1 MPDQTARIPSRPEV
15 DWLKRYYSLRFVVA
29 ALWAAAAFSVGRE
42 PTAASSILLIA
53 YPAWDALANY
63 LDARRSGGFAR
74 NWAQAVNAGISLATA
89 AAVAL
94 ALGWSMDAVL
104 AVFGIWAIVA
114 GLLQLGA
121 AVRRW
126 KRSGAQWAM
135 ILSGAQSALAG
146 GFFVTRAGSGGAP
159 AVEMIAGYASIG
171 TLYFLISALWLFGSD
186 WLRGRKSK

>member
-1 MPDQTARIPSRPEV
+1 MTDAPSPQSETR
-15 DWLKRYYSLRFVVA
+15 WLKSYYTLRFLFSA
-29 ALWAAAAFSVGRE
+29 AWAAGAFAVGGSGVPGIAA
-42 PTAASSILLIA
+42 ALLIA

-74 NWAQAVNAGISLATA
+74 NRPQAANAAISFATTV
-89 AAVAL
+89 AVVL
-94 ALGWSMDAVL
+94 ALGRSTDAVL

-121 AVRRW
+121 AVSRW

-146 GFFVTRAGSGGAP
+146 SFFVVKAKAGGAP
-159 AVEMIAGYASIG
+159 ALEMIAGYASIG
-171 TLYFLISALWLFGSD
+171 ALYFFISAFWLFAGD
-186 WLRGRKSK
+186 RLRRHRHG

>member
-1 MPDQTARIPSRPEV
+1 MMSISSRPEA

-29 ALWAAAAFSVGRE
+29 ALWAAAAFSVGSE
-42 PTAASSILLIA
+42 PTAAVFLLLIA

-63 LDARRSGGFAR
+63 LDARQSGGFAA
-74 NWAQAVNAGISLATA
+74 NSMQAINAGGSLAAA

-94 ALGWSMDAVL
+94 ALGRGMDAVL

-121 AVRRW
+121 AARRW

-135 ILSGAQSALAG
+135 ILSGAQSALVG
-146 GFFVTRAGSGGAP
+146 GLFVAKANSGGAP

-171 TLYFLISALWLFGSD
+171 ALYFLISALWLFGSD
-186 WLRGRKSK
+186 WLRGRKPA

>member
-1 MPDQTARIPSRPEV
+1 MTISSLPEV
-15 DWLKRYYSLRFVVA
+15 DWLKRYYFLRFVVA
-29 ALWAAAAFSVGRE
+29 ALWAAAAFSIGSA
-42 PTAASSILLIA
+42 PAAAVSLLLIV

-63 LDARRSGGFAR
+63 LDARRSGGFAA
-74 NWAQAVNAGISLATA
+74 NPMQAINAGISLATA

-94 ALGWSMDAVL
+94 ALGRGMDAVL
-104 AVFGIWAIVA
+104 AVFGAWAILA

-146 GFFVTRAGSGGAP
+146 GFFVVQASSGENIR
-159 AVEMIAGYASIG
+159 AVEMIAGYASLG
-171 TLYFLISALWLFGSD
+171 ALYFLISALWLFGSD
-186 WLRGRKSK
+186 WLRGRKPV